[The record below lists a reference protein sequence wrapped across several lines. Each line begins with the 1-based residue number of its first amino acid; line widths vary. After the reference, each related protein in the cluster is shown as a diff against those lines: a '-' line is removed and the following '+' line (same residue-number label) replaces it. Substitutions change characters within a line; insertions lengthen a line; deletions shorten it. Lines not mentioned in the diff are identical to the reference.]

1 MLREVEIN
9 PSHFSD
15 GTPGAQR
22 DAKACAK
29 PRNQAEAEPGF
40 GIQWMDLVRRCF
52 PAAQGPHP
60 ASTHAAPRPCLTL
73 SRYRSRISR
82 PQLEQMFLPADG
94 TEEAAEGGEQ
104 TDGVLGVQGEARPS
118 SLSRA
123 PARASASD

>member
-1 MLREVEIN
+1 MRL
-9 PSHFSD
+9 
-15 GTPGAQR
+15 
-22 DAKACAK
+22 
-29 PRNQAEAEPGF
+29 
-40 GIQWMDLVRRCF
+40 
-52 PAAQGPHP
+52 
-60 ASTHAAPRPCLTL
+60 LTL

-118 SLSRA
+118 SLSRE

>member
-1 MLREVEIN
+1 MIKHSLR
-9 PSHFSD
+9 D
-15 GTPGAQR
+15 C
-22 DAKACAK
+22 D
-29 PRNQAEAEPGF
+29 
-40 GIQWMDLVRRCF
+40 
-52 PAAQGPHP
+52 PHP
-60 ASTHAAPRPCLTL
+60 AGTPATPHPCFTL

-123 PARASASD
+123 PARVSASD

>member
-1 MLREVEIN
+1 M
-9 PSHFSD
+9 
-15 GTPGAQR
+15 
-22 DAKACAK
+22 
-29 PRNQAEAEPGF
+29 AELAF
-40 GIQWMDLVRRCF
+40 GMQGSRRF
-52 PAAQGPHP
+52 GWSRSPYPANTQVN
-60 ASTHAAPRPCLTL
+60 TYPCLTL

-123 PARASASD
+123 PASASESD

>member
-1 MLREVEIN
+1 
-9 PSHFSD
+9 
-15 GTPGAQR
+15 
-22 DAKACAK
+22 
-29 PRNQAEAEPGF
+29 
-40 GIQWMDLVRRCF
+40 MDLA
-52 PAAQGPHP
+52 PAPLPCSPRGCNPHP
-60 ASTHAAPRPCLTL
+60 ANTHATPRPWLTL

-123 PARASASD
+123 PAKASASD

>member
-1 MLREVEIN
+1 
-9 PSHFSD
+9 
-15 GTPGAQR
+15 
-22 DAKACAK
+22 
-29 PRNQAEAEPGF
+29 
-40 GIQWMDLVRRCF
+40 MDLVWRCF
-52 PAAQGPHP
+52 PAAQGRPAHTQHP
-60 ASTHAAPRPCLTL
+60 APRLTL